1 MKIALTDAQQ
11 RTIAA
16 TLTLVSVTVMIY
28 ILYQAAMLVARFVGH
43 FSGVFLPLFT
53 AMILALLLK
62 PLYRFLLERGRMKPP
77 LALALLYGIIFIPLI
92 VVVWLLLGFAISQS
106 LQLVDRLPE
115 IVTSV
120 QTSLQEESEWFSEF
134 SEKTQLG
141 EQIQAAL
148 EGGEEGGGSLE
159 GLKAMLGW
167 RAGRSGALVCF
178 ERGVGKDQDGT
189 RLAVEST
196 LFHRMGR

>member
-92 VVVWLLLGFAISQS
+92 VVIWLLLGFAISQS

-148 EGGEEGGGSLE
+148 EGL
-159 GLKAMLGW
+159 
-167 RAGRSGALVCF
+167 
-178 ERGVGKDQDGT
+178 
-189 RLAVEST
+189 
-196 LFHRMGR
+196 